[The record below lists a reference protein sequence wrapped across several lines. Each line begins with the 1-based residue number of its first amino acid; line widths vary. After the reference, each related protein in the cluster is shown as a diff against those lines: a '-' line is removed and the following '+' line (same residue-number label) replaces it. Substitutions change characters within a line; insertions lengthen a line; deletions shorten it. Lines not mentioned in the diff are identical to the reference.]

1 MSKEFQIQMVS
12 LNWNMTDQIS
22 NEITV
27 LTKKVNDLTQI
38 MDTMLTQLE
47 EGGHFFILWESTI
60 PRE

>member
-38 MDTMLTQLE
+38 MNTMLTQKRGVISSSFGNPL
-47 EGGHFFILWESTI
+47 FLANN
-60 PRE
+60 